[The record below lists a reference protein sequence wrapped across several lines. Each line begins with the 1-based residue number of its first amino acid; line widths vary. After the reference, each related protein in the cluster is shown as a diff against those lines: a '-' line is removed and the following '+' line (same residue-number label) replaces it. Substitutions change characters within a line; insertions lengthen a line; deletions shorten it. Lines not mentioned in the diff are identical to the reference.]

1 MVELKIKLSEESY
14 QELDMILSA
23 ILCSET
29 DNSELVYRFLT
40 LVAKEECTGFYYLIY
55 EMIKRAERIKIRSVD
70 IKNIKIDED
79 LFKSYIL
86 IGIDDMIKDPA
97 LGIRE
102 IFDTLQETPEMDT
115 YDGQLRTKNILYSY
129 LMHKF
134 EEIKN
139 LKVTIQEGTFR
150 LDNLYQS
157 ILRDYSRQSVMLSAT
172 CLEDEVYV
180 GKVRFAGAEGYF
192 DLINY
197 IKAKIEKKK
206 TIWSS
211 IDDSIDVLDNI
222 EDYNKMKAND
232 KVDLTP
238 IGTFGMPPI
247 DEYAAAC
254 KSDIINICATEGTG
268 KTNFCAGFACREIMN
283 GYSVIFMCGES
294 GQTKITDMI
303 ISNYIYVTT
312 GYEISQKEITGDIE
326 KLPEEWQ
333 AIINKSRYEFFNNPK
348 YGKLLPVSRF
358 TYVGYKDEVRAI
370 VDRHPDLKF
379 GHVIVDHYGSLSM
392 SNFYSGKDTSIYA
405 AAANLTN
412 QMVSLKIE
420 TGIGTLFTS
429 HTSRD
434 AEDALL
440 RGKDPGTRVGALSS
454 GSSKDVDTLILMYSD
469 EVMKK
474 SSTVKVWVKKIRGY
488 DDSNFA
494 PFIVK
499 KHFVCCDFIY
509 SPELQETA
517 EANELILDDVENLI
531 GGVV

>member
-14 QELDMILSA
+14 QELDFVLSA
-23 ILCSET
+23 ILCST
-29 DNSELVYRFLT
+29 SDNSELVYRYLT
-40 LVAKEECTGFYYLIY
+40 LVSKEELTGFYYLIY
-55 EMIKRAERIKIRSVD
+55 ELIRRAERIKVRSSD
-70 IKNIKIDED
+70 IKNINISTE
-79 LFKSYIL
+79 LFKSYVL
-86 IGIDDMIKDPA
+86 INIDDIVKDKE
-97 LGIRE
+97 LDIRA

-115 YDGQLRTKNILYSY
+115 YDGLLRTKNILYSY
-129 LMHKF
+129 LMDKF
-134 EEIKN
+134 EGLCKLNIS
-139 LKVTIQEGTFR
+139 LQEGTFR

-157 ILRDYSRQSVMLSAT
+157 ILRDYSRQSVMISAM
-172 CLEDEVYV
+172 CLEDEVYI
-180 GKVRFAGAEGYF
+180 GKIKFTGADGYF

-206 TIWSS
+206 TIWST
-211 IDDSIDVLDNI
+211 IDDSIDILDSLEN
-222 EDYNKMKAND
+222 YNKMKAND

-247 DEYAAAC
+247 DDYAAAC
-254 KSDIINICATEGTG
+254 RSDIINICATEGTG

-303 ISNYIYVTT
+303 LSHYIYLTT
-312 GYEISQKEITGDIE
+312 GYEISQKEISGNQDE
-326 KLPEEWQ
+326 LPEVWQ
-333 AIINKSRYEFFNNPK
+333 SIINKSRYEFFTNPK

-358 TYVGYKDEVRAI
+358 SYAGYKDEVREI

-392 SNFYSGKDTSIYA
+392 SNFYNGKDTSIYA

-469 EVMKK
+469 EIMKK

-488 DDSNFA
+488 DDSNFS

-509 SPELQETA
+509 SPELQETT
-517 EANELILDDVENLI
+517 EANDLVLDDVENLI
-531 GGVV
+531 GEIM